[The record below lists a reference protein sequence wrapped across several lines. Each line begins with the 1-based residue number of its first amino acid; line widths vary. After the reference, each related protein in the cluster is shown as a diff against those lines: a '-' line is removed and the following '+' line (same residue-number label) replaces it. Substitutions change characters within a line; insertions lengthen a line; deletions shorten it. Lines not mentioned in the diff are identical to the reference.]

1 SPVCW
6 FSSCAWTVPVNARAQ
21 TPVARI
27 VVLIVIFSPP
37 GKVEPGKQPSTGS
50 WQAGESA
57 VPPLNHTGTRQ
68 HISCHRCGRPRP
80 IPPRDQAWVTGTA
93 GLLTSAS
100 SPPAAFPEPLRPSG
114 ISERG
119 SAATVAGAV
128 AAWPIVRRT
137 VFPFDPYAE
146 PFPPL

>member
-1 SPVCW
+1 MK
-6 FSSCAWTVPVNARAQ
+6 A
-21 TPVARI
+21 
-27 VVLIVIFSPP
+27 
-37 GKVEPGKQPSTGS
+37 
-50 WQAGESA
+50 
-57 VPPLNHTGTRQ
+57 RQ

-128 AAWPIVRRT
+128 AAWPIVWLT

-146 PFPPL
+146 PFPPLTLSIACRGCQFRLRCLVFRLRRGSRLRAGENSATSPLC